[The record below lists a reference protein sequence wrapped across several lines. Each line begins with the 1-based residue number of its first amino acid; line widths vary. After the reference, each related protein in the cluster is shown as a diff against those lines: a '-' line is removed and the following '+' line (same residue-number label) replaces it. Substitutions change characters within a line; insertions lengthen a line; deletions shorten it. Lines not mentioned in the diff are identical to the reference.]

1 LYGAKLSERR
11 INRDESNQMNSN
23 STQTTTIETPLA
35 AHHKSAG
42 ANIGTWFGCALPNDF
57 GDWQHEYEIAKN
69 AVALID
75 KNYLAY
81 FSFKG
86 PDRARYLNAILTNN
100 IKDLQPGQGNISL
113 LLSPQGRIL
122 GEIETQAQPDRLLC
136 ISHAMIRQQ
145 LVETLEK
152 FIIMDDVTL
161 TDETD
166 RYGTVSLQ
174 GPKTAKLLR
183 ELASEISLDALP
195 EFTFVQAQLGSIA
208 CTITKKSFAGAAAAD
223 IRVERENL
231 EPLWSLLAD
240 KTRAAGGGPVGY
252 TALNTLRLEHA
263 IPWFGYDFSDKQIPH
278 EAGLQDS
285 HISYVKG
292 CYTGQEIVERV
303 RSRGQVNRR
312 RVSLRFSTQTPPP
325 AGTTLTADGKEVGA
339 TTSASPLPSAQ
350 HSIGMGYV
358 RKESA
363 ASATELAFT
372 TPESAGKAT
381 VV

>member
-1 LYGAKLSERR
+1 M
-11 INRDESNQMNSN
+11 SNKSMDAANS
-23 STQTTTIETPLA
+23 QTTANYTPLA
-35 AHHKSAG
+35 TIHKAAG
-42 ANIGTWFGCALPNDF
+42 SNMGVWFGCELPNDF
-57 GDWQHEYEIAKN
+57 GNWQLEYTFA
-69 AVALID
+69 AQSVALVD

-81 FSFKG
+81 FTFTG

-122 GEIETQAQPDRLLC
+122 AEIETQSQPARLLC
-136 ISHAMIRQQ
+136 ISHAMTRQQ
-145 LVETLEK
+145 LAETLEK

-166 RYGTVSLQ
+166 RYGTASLQ
-174 GPKTAKLLR
+174 GPNTTQLLR
-183 ELASEISLDALP
+183 DLAPEIILDAMP
-195 EFTFVQAQLGSIA
+195 EFTSVEVQLASIA
-208 CTITKKSFAGAAAAD
+208 STITKKSFAGTAAAD
-223 IRVERENL
+223 IRTDRKNL
-231 EPLWSLLAD
+231 EPLWNLLSQ
-240 KTRAAGGGPVGY
+240 KTRALGGGPVGY
-252 TALNTLRLEHA
+252 AALNALRLEHA

-325 AGTTLTADGKEVGA
+325 AGTTLTADGKEVGT
-339 TTSASPLPSAQ
+339 TTSASPLPSAH

-363 ASATELAFT
+363 APGTVLTFT
-372 TPESAGKAT
+372 TPETDGKA
-381 VV
+381 VVA